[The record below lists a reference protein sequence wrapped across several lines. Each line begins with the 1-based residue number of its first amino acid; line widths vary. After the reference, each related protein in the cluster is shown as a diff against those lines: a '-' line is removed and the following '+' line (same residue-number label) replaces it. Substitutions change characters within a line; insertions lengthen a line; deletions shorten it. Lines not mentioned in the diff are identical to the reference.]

1 MAGWGLGRHQAAAVS
16 ILGMIQAAQQ
26 CSVEG
31 GGGESG
37 LLYTALLPVF
47 TRGFSA
53 ETAASALLDPG
64 PHLPPTTS
72 NSGS

>member
-47 TRGFSA
+47 TRGFS
-53 ETAASALLDPG
+53 
-64 PHLPPTTS
+64 
-72 NSGS
+72 